1 MRIISWNSCFEKNG
15 FTDEK
20 RHEIL
25 KLNPDILIV
34 QECRR
39 YDWLKLNYSD
49 KNGHWHSDG
58 KWLWGD
64 INRELGIGI
73 YCNKKYSIDRS
84 LLRGKDLSDTRYA
97 LPYVIKYQ
105 DKEILT
111 LFSVW
116 ANPWYENPGVW
127 NINSTNYPSL
137 KSLNWSVYFHN
148 FTRNTDGPYKDEF
161 EEWWCESPKKAK
173 NEYFIKNFDF
183 FLQEWLPV
191 YYKKEDGNFIF
202 LLDEDCFFED
212 INEELSFGVG
222 NWEHW
227 DTHST
232 HMPLIIDINDN
243 FYLNNNSN
251 YVGIDNEK
259 SIVPLDA
266 SVKHA
271 LLKTPGVEEVFERLK
286 KMKGMGNID
295 DRKSRLIW
303 SKLQKTSVHY
313 WNIPDP
319 IFKFK
324 SHC

>member
-1 MRIISWNSCFEKNG
+1 MRIISWNCCFEKNG
-15 FTDEK
+15 FTNEK

-39 YDWLKLNYSD
+39 YDWWKLNYSD

-58 KWLWGD
+58 KGLWGD
-64 INRELGIGI
+64 INRELGVGI
-73 YCNKKYSIDRS
+73 YCNKKYTIERS
-84 LLRGKDLSDTRYA
+84 LLRGKDLSNTRYA
-97 LPYVIKYQ
+97 LPYIIKYQ

-116 ANPWYENPGVW
+116 ANPWYENPGSF
-127 NINSTNYPSL
+127 NDSL
-137 KSLNWSVYFHN
+137 KNMNDLIDFFH
-148 FTRNTDGPYKDEF
+148 DG
-161 EEWWCESPKKAK
+161 WLSESAKEAK
-173 NEYFIKNFDF
+173 NDYFIRNFDF

-191 YYKKEDGNFIF
+191 YYKKEHGNFIF

-212 INEELSFGVG
+212 TNDELSFGIG
-222 NWEHW
+222 NWKHW
-227 DTHST
+227 NTHSE

-243 FYLNNNSN
+243 FYLKHNSN
-251 YVGIDNEK
+251 YVGINNEK

-266 SVKHA
+266 SVKHT
-271 LLKTPGVEEVFERLK
+271 LLKTPGVEEVIERLK

-303 SKLQKTSVHY
+303 SKLQKTSAHY
-313 WNIPDP
+313 WNMSTPGYS
-319 IFKFK
+319 FLGVE
-324 SHC
+324 SENENS

>member
-73 YCNKKYSIDRS
+73 YCNKKYTIDRS

-116 ANPWYENPGVW
+116 ANPWYEDQESRYSG
-127 NINSTNYPSL
+127 SL
-137 KSLNWSVYFHN
+137 KVINETIDFFHDSWLSES
-148 FTRNTDGPYKDEF
+148 TKEDKD
-161 EEWWCESPKKAK
+161 
-173 NEYFIKNFDF
+173 EYFIRNFGF

-212 INEELSFGVG
+212 INEEISFGVG

-243 FYLNNNSN
+243 FYLKHNSN
-251 YVGIDNEK
+251 HFGIDNEK
-259 SIVPLDA
+259 SIIPLDA

-271 LLKTPGVEEVFERLK
+271 LLKTLGVEEVIDRLK
-286 KMKGMGNID
+286 KMKGMGYID

-303 SKLQKTSVHY
+303 SKLQKTSIHY

-319 IFKFK
+319 FFNFK